1 MNVDSPAWPE
11 IVQMAQEGD
20 AEILPVDPV
29 RGRDVLGRLQV
40 TAQSYLGAMAL
51 NCGGIIADHGWFRLY
66 GGGNELLPDLASI
79 NGLGEP
85 GVTSERPGF
94 VLVGVDV
101 LGGRFAIDGGAL
113 GVAPGEVCYYGPD
126 SLGWDGLGGGHAA
139 FVSAVLSGAL
149 SDVFA
154 EMRWEGWQD
163 EVAALALNEG
173 ISVYPPPFTEQ
184 GRDLGAASRRAIS
197 IGELQEFYRDLGE
210 GV

>member
-1 MNVDSPAWPE
+1 M
-11 IVQMAQEGD
+11 
-20 AEILPVDPV
+20 
-29 RGRDVLGRLQV
+29 
-40 TAQSYLGAMAL
+40 
-51 NCGGIIADHGWFRLY
+51 
-66 GGGNELLPDLASI
+66 
-79 NGLGEP
+79 
-85 GVTSERPGF
+85 
-94 VLVGVDV
+94 